1 MAEPSRR
8 VWATVHGNALRSN
21 LARVRA
27 HCPGAAI
34 YPVIKGDA
42 YGHGMLPAAR
52 ALCLAPEPPTGLS
65 VATLDE
71 ALALREE
78 FSAISILLL
87 NGFVNEGDLALCL
100 RYSIESV
107 IHASYQVDIAEQVL
121 ASTGPGDATRFWLK
135 LNSGMNRLGMS
146 QEECREAFTR
156 LGGRA
161 GLELLLLSH
170 LAWSDA
176 VDDAEARRFTARQL
190 ERCDSLLSDLE
201 SDSGQA
207 PRCSVAASAGI
218 LSRPES
224 HYQIVRPGIMMYGSS
239 PLANRSRE
247 ELGLSAAM
255 TLNSRLISINTVPA
269 GGAIGYGAR
278 YLCETDT
285 RMGVVS
291 IGYGDGYPRAAI
303 TGTPVLLKTVSGQHR
318 CRLLGRVSMDTITI
332 DLSGVPDAAIDDEVE
347 LWGRDLSVD
356 EVAAHSDTIAY
367 ELFCKLTPRVP
378 RLYQGWAVYEPDQL
392 TQA

>member
-8 VWATVHGNALRSN
+8 VWATVHGNALRDN

-27 HCPGAAI
+27 HCPGADI
-34 YPVIKGDA
+34 YPVIKADA
-42 YGHGMLPAAR
+42 YGHGMVSAAR
-52 ALCLAPEPPTGLS
+52 ALCAAPEPPTGLS

-71 ALALREE
+71 ALALREQ
-78 FSAISILLL
+78 FATTSILLL
-87 NGFVNEGDLALCL
+87 NGFVTAGDLALCL
-100 RYSIESV
+100 RHAIEPV
-107 IHASYQVDIAEQVL
+107 IHASYQVDIAERVL
-121 ASTGPGDATRFWLK
+121 GDAGPGEATRFWLK

-146 QEECREAFTR
+146 QGACREAFSR
-156 LGGRA
+156 LRGRP
-161 GLELLLLSH
+161 GLELMLLSH

-176 VDDAEARRFTARQL
+176 VDDTEARRFTARQL
-190 ERCDSLLSDLE
+190 ELCDSLLSELQ
-201 SDSGQA
+201 SDNGQA

-239 PLANRSRE
+239 PLANRGRE

-278 YLCETDT
+278 YICETDT

-303 TGTPVLLKTVSGQHR
+303 TGTPVLLRTASGQHR
-318 CRLLGRVSMDTITI
+318 CRLLGRVSMDSITI
-332 DLSGVPDAAIDDEVE
+332 DLSAVPDAAIDDEVE
-347 LWGRDLSVD
+347 LWGRSLSVD

-378 RLYQGWAVYEPDQL
+378 RLYENLDAAEPEP
-392 TQA
+392 ASRA